1 MLANLSVA
9 IWTLMLQ
16 ETSTSWDLLSMW
28 HSMAWVAKSV
38 IIILLSAFDLV
49 LRRND

>member
-9 IWTLMLQ
+9 IMTLMLQ

-28 HSMAWVAKSV
+28 HSMAWVAKGH
-38 IIILLSAFDLV
+38 D
-49 LRRND
+49 